1 MNNLVLVDT
10 NILIYAIDA
19 DSQFHERA
27 LKFLSNDTLRFFT
40 TSKNISEFLVI
51 LTRNEEIDLSSAE
64 CLEILNSLLANV
76 TIFYL
81 NPTTFKV
88 FQDLVRKYNPR
99 DLWVHDIEIA
109 SIGVPSQAVCKF
121 TCGVPFRAITD
132 LGCLTFLSRL
142 C

>member
-40 TSKNISEFLVI
+40 TSKNISEFLVV

-76 TIFYL
+76 TILYP
-81 NPTTFKV
+81 NPMTFNV

-99 DLWVHDIEIA
+99 GLWIHDIEIA
-109 SIGVPSQAVCKF
+109 SIGIGY
-121 TCGVPFRAITD
+121 GV
-132 LGCLTFLSRL
+132 LTIATNNVADFGRISEVEVLQI
-142 C
+142 

>member
-40 TSKNISEFLVI
+40 ASKNISEFLVV

-64 CLEILNSLLANV
+64 CLEILNSLLADV
-76 TIFYL
+76 TILYP
-81 NPTTFKV
+81 NPMTFNV
-88 FQDLVRKYNPR
+88 FQDLVRKYNPPAIPLACLR
-99 DLWVHDIEIA
+99 AGPPAVRQGQTGAPQRQVSLGVRVALRTTRMA
-109 SIGVPSQAVCKF
+109 S
-121 TCGVPFRAITD
+121 
-132 LGCLTFLSRL
+132 
-142 C
+142 